1 MRRSRMADDD
11 VTAPAPTAAP
21 GTAPD
26 AAPDVLGEGWS
37 ARTLRL
43 RPDAQGEPVATLVH
57 REPTGPA
64 PRRAVLYVHGFVD
77 YFFQAHVGD
86 AFAAHG
92 YDFFA
97 LDLRDYGRSIRPG
110 REPNFVTELAA
121 YSEEIDA
128 AVRLLRADHDQLVV
142 LGHSM
147 GRLVTSLWADAR
159 RGAGV
164 VDALV
169 LNSPWLE
176 LRGSWVER
184 VPVTRLVDVV
194 GRFVPRLK
202 VGALGQHYGA
212 ALHSGT
218 GGEWD
223 YDLHWRPER
232 GFPVHSAWLDAV
244 LDGHARVADGLDIGV
259 PVLVML
265 SSRSWLQPSWSPRI
279 YDSDVALDVD
289 GVAERATRLGR
300 HVSVVRLEGALHDVL
315 LSRRSVRASAYDVM
329 ARWTRAYLPETA
341 SVDRLLGS
349 LRG

>member
-1 MRRSRMADDD
+1 MADDD

-147 GRLVTSLWADAR
+147 GGLVTSLWADAR

-223 YDLHWRPER
+223 YDLAWKPLL
-232 GFPVHSAWLDAV
+232 GFPVRAGWLRTV
-244 LDGHARVADGLDIGV
+244 RRGHARVARGLAVDR
-259 PVLVML
+259 PVLVL
-265 SSRSWLQPSWSPRI
+265 SSDASGPDDRWHDALVTT
-279 YDSDVALDVD
+279 DSVLDVEHIAARAPLLGPD
-289 GVAERATRLGR
+289 VTYVQVAGGAHDLALSPAPARDRYLDEVLGWLESRLG
-300 HVSVVRLEGALHDVL
+300 
-315 LSRRSVRASAYDVM
+315 
-329 ARWTRAYLPETA
+329 
-341 SVDRLLGS
+341 
-349 LRG
+349 